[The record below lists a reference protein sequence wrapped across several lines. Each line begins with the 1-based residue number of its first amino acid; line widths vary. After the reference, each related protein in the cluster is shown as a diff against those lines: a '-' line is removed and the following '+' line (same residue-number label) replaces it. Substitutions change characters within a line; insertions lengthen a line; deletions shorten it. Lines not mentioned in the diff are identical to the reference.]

1 MISSRVE
8 HHFRLNFSSP
18 SQFHIKLFRLRLWT
32 TLVFHALYEQRR
44 SSHVIHKERWRQSIR
59 ELVELNL
66 LRIYGVGVRII
77 PAVGSTKMRLDISD
91 RSAHNGSANPFTLS
105 NAIGCHETS
114 IGGSTDRDAVANYP
128 LNLQLLHDGQMLR
141 QIKFTP
147 FAAQP
152 VRELSA
158 ITA

>member
-91 RSAHNGSANPFTLS
+91 Q
-105 NAIGCHETS
+105 IGRASC
-114 IGGSTDRDAVANYP
+114 
-128 LNLQLLHDGQMLR
+128 
-141 QIKFTP
+141 
-147 FAAQP
+147 
-152 VRELSA
+152 RERV
-158 ITA
+158 